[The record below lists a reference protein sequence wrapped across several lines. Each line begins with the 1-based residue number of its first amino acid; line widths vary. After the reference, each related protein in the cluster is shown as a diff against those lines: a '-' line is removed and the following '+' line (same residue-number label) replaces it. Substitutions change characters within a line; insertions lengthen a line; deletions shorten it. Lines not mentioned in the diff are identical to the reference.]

1 MAVYSLASLTSLQK
15 TLQIH
20 GSSMFIEVVDKQL
33 NFLVPCQLCL
43 DRGKNQGKSG
53 VCRVQPMMGERWT

>member
-20 GSSMFIEVVDKQL
+20 GSSMFIEAVDKQL
-33 NFLVPCQLCL
+33 NFLVPCQLG
-43 DRGKNQGKSG
+43 RGNNQGKSSQ
-53 VCRVQPMMGERWT
+53 VFAVFNP